1 RVERFLL
8 DSASFVSC
16 CFELRGQAAPKRRRG
31 DQGLK
36 EMFSDETLGS
46 SALVI
51 SPPSTWTHAHDLT
64 EGASDSCLIREACLF
79 RNVG

>member
-1 RVERFLL
+1 LNGGLSWLAGRSVSEGRFSEEAL
-8 DSASFVSC
+8 
-16 CFELRGQAAPKRRRG
+16 E
-31 DQGLK
+31 
-36 EMFSDETLGS
+36 S
-46 SALVI
+46 SALMI